1 MVNEDLKREIKS
13 EFLKGLEDSLS
24 PGSEPGSWYIK
35 ECSASESTEDDEF
48 FVLTISSQL
57 FRIFVLLHFN
67 KSNDTEQ
74 YISDVLKVGANG
86 LDEEKFYDYLGEVGN
101 GFCGAMKR
109 ELNKIVPS
117 LGMSTPN
124 KLNRECIKYINALKV
139 DYETHAIAEYNGT
152 PLFHASAYVCADEE
166 LKYEVSARQNV
177 EDEVDSGELEF
188 F

>member
-13 EFLKGLEDSLS
+13 EFLEGLEDALS
-24 PGSEPGSWYIK
+24 PGSEPGSWHIK
-35 ECSASESTEDDEF
+35 ECTASDDSEFEEF

-67 KSNDTEQ
+67 KSENTEN
-74 YISDVLKVGANG
+74 YISEVLKAGTNG
-86 LDEEKFYDYLGEVGN
+86 IDEDKFYDYLGEVGN

-109 ELNKIVPS
+109 ELNKTVPS

-124 KLNRECIKYINALKV
+124 KLNKECIKYINALKV
-139 DYETHAIAEYNGT
+139 DYDLHAIAEYQGT
-152 PLFHASAYVCADEE
+152 TLFKASAYVCADEE
-166 LKYEVSARQNV
+166 LNYVVDTSSKQ
-177 EDEVDSGELEF
+177 DDVDSGELEF